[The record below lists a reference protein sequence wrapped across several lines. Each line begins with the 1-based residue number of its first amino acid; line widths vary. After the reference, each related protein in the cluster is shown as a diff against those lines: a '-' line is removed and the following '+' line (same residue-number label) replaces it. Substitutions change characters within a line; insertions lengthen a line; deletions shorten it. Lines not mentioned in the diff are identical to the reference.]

1 MLGAIMNMPR
11 PLRRLAWL
19 LMITLPIPVLIAET
33 APASFAESSVSVG
46 MIPDAGATQISIDE
60 KAPLREYL
68 ERAIGTRV
76 ELIIPTNYNATVEA
90 LGNGSLDFAY
100 LGGLT
105 YVKARERY
113 NVIPLVQRESDR
125 QFHSLFIT
133 AANSPINSLEDLRGK
148 TFAFGDINSTSGH
161 LMPYAALKEA
171 GLVPG
176 SDFSFRYT
184 GSHPATAKA
193 VEAGT
198 ADAGALDESVYNAM
212 LSGGQLDGARVRVF
226 YTTPPFIDYVW
237 VARDGVGEAAREKFA
252 SAFLALTEERD
263 GKVLSILRGS
273 HFRRVGD
280 GEYDELRRI
289 ARDLKL
295 F

>member
-1 MLGAIMNMPR
+1 MTLRACSLAIFVVFAVRAMPAAAADPMLR
-11 PLRRLAWL
+11 
-19 LMITLPIPVLIAET
+19 
-33 APASFAESSVSVG
+33 VG
-46 MIPDAGATQISIDE
+46 MIPDAGATQVSIEE
-60 KAPLREYL
+60 KAPLRDYL
-68 ERAIGTRV
+68 EKAIGQPV

-105 YVKARERY
+105 YVKAHERY
-113 NVIPLVQRESDR
+113 NVTPLVQRESDR
-125 QFHSLFIT
+125 EFHSLFIT
-133 AANSPINSLEDLRGK
+133 GTASPIKSLADLKGK
-148 TFAFGDINSTSGH
+148 SFAFGDINSTSGH
-161 LMPYAALKEA
+161 LMPYAAVRGA

-212 LSGGQLDGARVRVF
+212 LSNGQLDRAKVRIF

-237 VARDGVGEAAREKFA
+237 VARDGIGEAAREKLA
-252 SAFLALTEERD
+252 AAFLSLTEERD
-263 GKVLSILRGS
+263 AKILAILRGGR
-273 HFRRVGD
+273 FRRVSD

-289 ARDLKL
+289 ARELKL

>member
-1 MLGAIMNMPR
+1 MTLLVRRFAILIVLAVIGSPAAVAE
-11 PLRRLAWL
+11 PALR
-19 LMITLPIPVLIAET
+19 
-33 APASFAESSVSVG
+33 VG
-46 MIPDAGATQISIDE
+46 MIPDAGATQVSIEE

-68 ERAIGTRV
+68 AKAIGQQV

-105 YVKARERY
+105 YVKAHARY
-113 NVIPLVQRESDR
+113 NVVPLVQRESDR

-133 AANSPINSLEDLRGK
+133 AATSSIKSLTDVKGR

-161 LMPYAALKEA
+161 LMPYAALKQA

-198 ADAGALDESVYNAM
+198 ADAGALDESVYQAM
-212 LSGGQLDGARVRVF
+212 LSNGQLDGAKVRIF

-237 VARDGVGEAAREKFA
+237 VARDGIGEEPREKFA
-252 SAFLALTEERD
+252 AAFLALTEERD
-263 GKVLSILRGS
+263 AKVLSILRGS
-273 HFRRVGD
+273 HFQRVAD
-280 GEYDELRRI
+280 DQYEELRQI
-289 ARDLKL
+289 ARELKL

>member
-1 MLGAIMNMPR
+1 MTTPVRSLAILVFLAGGAWPAAAAD
-11 PLRRLAWL
+11 PALR
-19 LMITLPIPVLIAET
+19 
-33 APASFAESSVSVG
+33 VG
-46 MIPDAGATQISIDE
+46 MIPDAGATQVSSEE

-68 ERAIGTRV
+68 EKAIGQRV

-105 YVKARERY
+105 YVKAHARY
-113 NVIPLVQRESDR
+113 NVTPLVQRESDR
-125 QFHSLFIT
+125 EFHSLFIT
-133 AANSPINSLEDLRGK
+133 ATASPIKSLADLKGK

-161 LMPYAALKEA
+161 LMPYAALREV

-176 SDFSFRYT
+176 SDFTFRYT

-193 VEAGT
+193 IEAGT

-212 LSGGQLDGARVRVF
+212 LSNGQLDRGKVRVF
-226 YTTPPFIDYVW
+226 HTTAPFIDYVW
-237 VARDGVGEAAREKFA
+237 VARDGTPEAAREKFA
-252 SAFLALTEERD
+252 ATFLSLTEERD
-263 GKVLSILRGS
+263 AKILAILRGG
-273 HFRRVGD
+273 HFRRVSD

-289 ARDLKL
+289 ASELKL

>member
-1 MLGAIMNMPR
+1 MTTPGRSLAILVLLAVGAWPAAAAD
-11 PLRRLAWL
+11 PALR
-19 LMITLPIPVLIAET
+19 
-33 APASFAESSVSVG
+33 VG
-46 MIPDAGATQISIDE
+46 MIPDAGATQVSIEE

-68 ERAIGTRV
+68 EKATGQRV

-105 YVKARERY
+105 YVKAHARY
-113 NVIPLVQRESDR
+113 NVTPLVQRESDR
-125 QFHSLFIT
+125 EFHSLFIT
-133 AANSPINSLEDLRGK
+133 ATASPIKSLADLKGK

-161 LMPYAALKEA
+161 LMPYAALREV

-176 SDFSFRYT
+176 RDFTFRYT

-193 VEAGT
+193 IEAGT
-198 ADAGALDESVYNAM
+198 ADAGALDESVHNAM
-212 LSGGQLDGARVRVF
+212 LSNGQLDRGKVRVF
-226 YTTPPFIDYVW
+226 HTTAPFIDYVW
-237 VARDGVGEAAREKFA
+237 VARDGTPEAAREKFA
-252 SAFLALTEERD
+252 AAFLSLTEERD
-263 GKVLSILRGS
+263 AKILAILRGG
-273 HFRRVGD
+273 HFRHVSD

-289 ARDLKL
+289 ASELKL

>member
-1 MLGAIMNMPR
+1 MTVLVRHSGI
-11 PLRRLAWL
+11 LFVLA
-19 LMITLPIPVLIAET
+19 VVA
-33 APASFAESSVSVG
+33 APAAMAEPALRVG
-46 MIPDAGATQISIDE
+46 MIPDAGATQVSIEE

-68 ERAIGTRV
+68 ATAIGQQV
-76 ELIIPTNYNATVEA
+76 ELIIPTNYNATVEG

-105 YVKARERY
+105 YVKAHALY
-113 NVIPLVQRESDR
+113 NVVPLVQRESDR

-133 AANSPINSLEDLRGK
+133 AAASPIKSLTDIKGK
-148 TFAFGDINSTSGH
+148 AFAFGDINSTSGH
-161 LMPYAALKEA
+161 LMPYAALKQA

-184 GSHPATAKA
+184 GSHPATAKT

-198 ADAGALDESVYNAM
+198 ADAGALDESVYKAM
-212 LSGGQLDGARVRVF
+212 LSNGQLDGAKVRIF

-237 VARDGVGEAAREKFA
+237 VARDGIGQDAREKFA
-252 SAFLALTEERD
+252 AAFLALTEERD
-263 GKVLSILRGS
+263 AKVLSILRGS
-273 HFRRVGD
+273 RFQRVSD
-280 GEYDELRRI
+280 DQYDELRQI
-289 ARDLKL
+289 ARELKL